1 MGFLNL
7 TPCDQFLTNAD
18 VEDLYSRV
26 QVGAKVVVLPQ
37 AAQTAQAPAPR
48 RVSAHVTN
56 ERMSW
61 NVPRSSGLY

>member
-1 MGFLNL
+1 
-7 TPCDQFLTNAD
+7 
-18 VEDLYSRV
+18 V
-26 QVGAKVVVLPQ
+26 QVGAKVIVLPQ

-48 RVSAHVTN
+48 RVSAPVAN